1 MEALIPLPGD
11 PTRLRQVQSSAG
23 DAAHPL
29 AGTTDDASAQN
40 RPAGPPLGWA
50 QTKLEQ
56 ARAEASAWK
65 SRARESEHAR
75 EQIARRMDVAR
86 RAVYDANL
94 RLEQAEM
101 RTEQA
106 EARARDAD
114 ARAEQADAGA
124 KQADARARQA
134 EVATDALLSSTAWR
148 VTWPLRVV
156 GQRVSPRLRRA
167 VRRVASSFGSRRD

>member
-1 MEALIPLPGD
+1 LPGD
-11 PTRLRQVQSSAG
+11 PTRLRQVQSPVG

-75 EQIARRMDVAR
+75 EEIARRMDAAR

-101 RTEQA
+101 RAEQA
-106 EARARDAD
+106 EARARDAEAQAGEAE
-114 ARAEQADAGA
+114 ARAE
-124 KQADARARQA
+124 QADARARQA
-134 EVATDALLSSTAWR
+134 DAATDALMSSTTWR
-148 VTWPLRVV
+148 ATGFLRTA
-156 GQRVSPRLRRA
+156 GNYMPTALRRA
-167 VRRVASSFGSRRD
+167 FRGGTKFARRG